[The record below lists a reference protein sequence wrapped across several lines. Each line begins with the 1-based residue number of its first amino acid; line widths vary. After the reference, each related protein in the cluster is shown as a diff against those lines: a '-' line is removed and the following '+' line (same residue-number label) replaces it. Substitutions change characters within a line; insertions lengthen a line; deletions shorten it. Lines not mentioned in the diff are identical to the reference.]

1 MLVASDQEQRCAIE
15 DAKFSKRSVLLVIG
29 QRGLPHLFEATF
41 IPAVLFWVFLNV
53 FGAGAAMITVLC
65 WTFGNVLRR
74 VLQGHRIPGVLLLA
88 TIGLI
93 VRTVVALLSGSTFI
107 YFMQPI
113 ATTVVL
119 ALVFLGSVLIGQPL
133 VARLAADFCP
143 IDADLHRRPGVMH
156 LFSGLTILWAAVHL
170 ANAAATYGL
179 LVTPADRDVRRAE
192 DGRVPRDHLRRDP
205 AHDLAGRSASPA
217 RENLVFAKVEHYR
230 TVVSSRPHGWRSHD
244 GSRC

>member
-1 MLVASDQEQRCAIE
+1 MPERGTAVQTRPMLIASDQEERCAIE

-29 QRGLPHLFEATF
+29 RRGLPHLFEATF
-41 IPAVLFWVFLNV
+41 IPAALFWVFLKM
-53 FGAGAAMITVLC
+53 FGVGAAMIVVLC

-143 IDADLHRRPGVMH
+143 IDADIHRRPGVMH

-179 LVTPADRDVRRAE
+179 LITLPTATFVALKTGAC
-192 DGRVPRDHLRRDP
+192 
-205 AHDLAGRSASPA
+205 LAITFGGILLTITWAIRIARS
-217 RENLVFAKVEHYR
+217 ENLVFAKV
-230 TVVSSRPHGWRSHD
+230 TD
-244 GSRC
+244 